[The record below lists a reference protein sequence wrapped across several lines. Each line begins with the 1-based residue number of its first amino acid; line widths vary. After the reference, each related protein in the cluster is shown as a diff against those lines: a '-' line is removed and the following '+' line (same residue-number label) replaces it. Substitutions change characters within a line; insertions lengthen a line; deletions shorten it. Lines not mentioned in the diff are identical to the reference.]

1 MQRLSFWQDYRSF
14 VSVGALA
21 GAALLL
27 ESTLTRLLAVAQYY
41 HFAFLV
47 VSLAVL
53 GFGAS
58 GSILT
63 MMPRLLE
70 RNPEAGDEAIERL
83 LAYSGVGFAVSV
95 TLAYGVVNLLPFD
108 SYSLAWDRKQIFLF
122 MLYYLSL
129 AIPFVCAGLGIGG
142 ALAIRQGR
150 SHLVYAANLLGSGVG
165 VLLAPFALWLAGV
178 PGAVLF
184 SIIAGLSATLS
195 SGLKWGRA
203 GRILLFI
210 GLIAATGGIAV
221 LSVVNLSGHAALGM
235 AISPYKGLA
244 YARQYPGAI
253 SLYGRWNAIS
263 RLDVMAGAGTRQL
276 PGLSYTYPGIPP
288 EQFGLSVDA
297 DSLQA
302 ISLVSPEG
310 FAAGEFLPEALAF
323 TLRPA
328 ARTLVLEPGGGLGVL
343 QALAGGVQEV
353 IAVINNR
360 LVPEA
365 ISCTVPGYD
374 IYHHAQ
380 VQTTTE
386 ATRAFLKRDAESY
399 EVIFLPL
406 TDAYRPVT
414 SGAYSL
420 SESYTLTV
428 EGFVAM
434 MTRLAPDGIL
444 VTSRWLQTPPS
455 EEVRLIAT
463 LVEALEA
470 RNVLDLQG
478 ALVAYRGLQTIT
490 ALVKPDGWNTTE
502 LTTIRGF
509 LEERRYDL
517 VWAPEIDVAET
528 NRYNRLPDSVYYKT
542 INDLFSAKNREEYY
556 ASFPYSITPPR
567 DDRPFF
573 FHFFTWKQTP
583 ELLAA
588 LGHTWQP
595 FGGSGYFVLFAL
607 LILVTIFSGVLII
620 VPLLIRRRSRVA
632 RIDHHL
638 QPQPKNRK
646 RQVLR
651 VLAYFSC
658 LGLAFLFV
666 EIPLIQRFI
675 LILGHPTYAFTLVV
689 LALLSFS
696 GLGSSLVRA
705 AWFPRRTAM
714 ILLVALALLTPWAV
728 MHLSDAVLGWE
739 TQWRAL
745 AAVISLAPLAILMGL
760 PFPLGLAWLE
770 RDAPDL
776 VAWAWAVNGCAS
788 VIASVLA
795 AILALSYGFTLVL
808 LLGAGAYSLAV
819 LVLPGQ
825 GDKTNTAQVGGL

>member
-47 VSLAVL
+47 VSLALL

-63 MMPRLLE
+63 LMPRLLVS
-70 RNPEAGDEAIERL
+70 NPDAGDEAIDRL

-95 TLAYGVVNLLPFD
+95 ILAYGVVNLLPFD
-108 SYSLAWDRKQIFLF
+108 SYSIAWDRKQVFLF
-122 MLYYLSL
+122 ILYYLSL

-142 ALAIRQGR
+142 ALAVQRGR

-165 VLLAPFALWLAGV
+165 VILAPMALWLAGV
-178 PGAVLF
+178 PGAVLL
-184 SIIAGLSATLS
+184 SIVVGLLGTLS
-195 SGLKWGRA
+195 SKFKWGKA
-203 GRILLFI
+203 GRTSLLI

-221 LSVVNLSGHAALGM
+221 LSVANLSGHAALGM

-253 SLYGRWNAIS
+253 RLYGRWNAIS
-263 RLDVMAGAGTRQL
+263 RLDVMARAGTRQL

-288 EQFGLSVDA
+288 EQYGLSVDA

-302 ISLVSPEG
+302 ISLVSPED
-310 FAAGEFLPEALAF
+310 FTAGKFLPEALAF
-323 TLRPA
+323 ILRPA
-328 ARTLVLEPGGGLGVL
+328 ARTLVLEPGSGLGVL
-343 QALAGGVQEV
+343 QALAGGGQEV
-353 IAVINNR
+353 IAVNSNPLI
-360 LVPEA
+360 PEV
-365 ISCTVPGYD
+365 ISRTAPGFD
-374 IYHHAQ
+374 IYHYAQ
-380 VQTTTE
+380 VRNTVE
-386 ATRAFLKRDAESY
+386 ATRAFLERDTGLY
-399 EVIFLPL
+399 HVIFLPL

-428 EGFVAM
+428 EGFAAM
-434 MTRLAPDGIL
+434 LTRLAPDGLL

-470 RNVLDLQG
+470 RNVLHPQE
-478 ALVAYRGLQTIT
+478 ALVAYRGLQMIT
-490 ALVKPDGWNTTE
+490 ALVKPDGWSTTE
-502 LTTIRGF
+502 LTAIRKF
-509 LEERRYDL
+509 LEDRRYDL
-517 VWAPEIDVAET
+517 VWAPEVDMGET
-528 NRYNRLPDSVYYKT
+528 NRYNRLPDSVYYQA
-542 INDLFSAKNREEYY
+542 INDLFSAKNREEFY
-556 ASFPYSITPPR
+556 ASFPYRISPPR

-573 FHFFTWKQTP
+573 FHFFTLKQTP

-607 LILVTIFSGVLII
+607 LILVTIFSGVLIL
-620 VPLLIRRRSRVA
+620 VPLLIRRCSRAANSVNLF
-632 RIDHHL
+632 HH
-638 QPQPKNRK
+638 QPTIRK
-646 RQVLR
+646 KQGLR

-675 LILGHPTYAFTLVV
+675 LILGHPTYAFTVVV

-696 GLGSSLVRA
+696 GLGSLLVRA
-705 AWFPRRTAM
+705 AWLPRRAAL
-714 ILLVALALLTPWAV
+714 ILLVVLALLTPWAV
-728 MHLSDAVLGWE
+728 MNLSDALLGWE
-739 TQWRAL
+739 IPWRAL
-745 AAVISLAPLAILMGL
+745 AAVIGLAPLAILMGL
-760 PFPLGLAWLE
+760 PFPLGLTWLE
-770 RDAPDL
+770 GDAPDL

-808 LLGAGAYSLAV
+808 LLGAIAYSLAV

-825 GDKTNTAQVGGL
+825 GDKAYTTQVGGL